1 MEVAGANLLFS
12 TVIAFSSGHAI
23 FVSARSFLRDVSV
36 TEMVEH
42 PEDEQSPVRPPAL
55 PRLRD
60 EAQRER
66 LVDFLLDALFH
77 STADSSYHQAQS
89 RPPFTAAGGDVF
101 SPPHGRLTRCGGTG
115 HEEPCSQEH
124 VLANRALARKVLLS
138 RLSLKERHFEHLRR
152 RVEGYKGEAEGDMA
166 QALRNPLHIING
178 VAYYLSTTN
187 HLSPE
192 QRRDFCDIIV
202 QETGRLATLVES
214 LLMHCDVD

>member
-1 MEVAGANLLFS
+1 
-12 TVIAFSSGHAI
+12 
-23 FVSARSFLRDVSV
+23 
-36 TEMVEH
+36 MVEH

-55 PRLRD
+55 TRLRD

-77 STADSSYHQAQS
+77 PTADSSYHQVQS
-89 RPPFTAAGGDVF
+89 RPPFTAAGGDVC
-101 SPPHGRLTRCGGTG
+101 STPQGRLPRCGGGG
-115 HEEPCSQEH
+115 HEEPQGH

-178 VAYYLSTTN
+178 VAYYLSTTS

-192 QRRDFCDIIV
+192 RRRDFCNIIV